1 MYDFAIIG
9 SGVSG
14 ARIAHQ
20 LTLGGARCLLLEAG
34 RAFDRHS
41 FPRGEI
47 GYSTQMFWGG
57 GVEVSRDG
65 RFGFLRGKCLGGTS
79 VVNQADLDPFDDL
92 VWDDWRQRTGMDLFH
107 ADTIAPLYHEIDR
120 TVPSGPIPEPYY
132 NRNAQLFTSAFDH
145 HGYHWQPIRRAQTD
159 CALEHGSDCIVCLGG
174 CPRDAKQSALV
185 HLIPTALRQGLT
197 IETEFDVERLDPLP
211 DSVRVCGRQRG
222 SERGI
227 VAAQVVLAAGSFGN
241 TAILGRSTEL
251 SRGLLALGN
260 SFCCHPQFMT
270 FGLFDEPVDAHKGP
284 LQSVQAHDESLRRAG
299 LKFENVFA
307 PPIATAML
315 VPGYGRSHHAVM
327 KRYRHLA
334 SIEVAVRDEP
344 LGTIRLNS
352 KQKLQVEKPLS
363 DLDRRRIA
371 DGQRIIRDLF
381 ASVGAKQVI
390 QGEQG
395 FGLHLMGGCPI
406 GSDPNRSVVG
416 PDFRLH
422 GFPRV
427 WSADSSIFPAAPGIN
442 PSYTIMALS
451 QYAARQML
459 AR

>member
-14 ARIAHQ
+14 ARIAYH
-20 LTLGGARCLLLEAG
+20 LTQGGARCVMLEAG
-34 RAFDRHS
+34 RAFDRHT
-41 FPRGEI
+41 FPRGEM

-92 VWDDWRQRTGMDLFH
+92 VWDDWRQRTDMDLFS
-107 ADTIAPLYHEIDR
+107 ANRIAPLYAEIDR
-120 TVPSGPIPEPYY
+120 TVTSGPIPTPYY
-132 NRNAQLFTSAFDH
+132 NRNAKLFASAFDH
-145 HGYHWQPIRRAQTD
+145 HGFHWQPIRRAQTD

-185 HLIPTALRQGLT
+185 HLIPSAVAHGLT
-197 IETEFDVERLDPLP
+197 IETEFEVQRLDLLP
-211 DSVRVCGRQRG
+211 DGVRVCGRQRQQEQ
-222 SERGI
+222 SVI
-227 VAAQVVLAAGSFGN
+227 AAQAVLAAGSFGN
-241 TAILGRSTEL
+241 TALLGRSPDIAQRL
-251 SRGLLALGN
+251 PALG
-260 SFCCHPQFMT
+260 SHFCCHPQFMT

-284 LQSVQAHDESLRRAG
+284 LQSVQAHDDNLRRAG

-315 VPGYGRSHHAVM
+315 IPAYGRTHHAVM

-344 LGTIRLNS
+344 LGKIRLDS
-352 KQKLQVEKPLS
+352 RHKLRVEKPLS
-363 DLDRRRIA
+363 DLDRSRIT
-371 DGQRIIRDLF
+371 DGQRIIRELF
-381 ASVGAKQVI
+381 ASVGAKQII
-390 QGEQG
+390 QGKQG

-406 GSDPNRSVVG
+406 GSDPRQSVVG

-422 GFPRV
+422 GFPRL
-427 WSADSSIFPAAPGIN
+427 WAADSSIFPAAPGIN

-451 QYAARQML
+451 YHATSHML
-459 AR
+459 AK